1 MGIVSSIAG
10 RLRLRHPALRQLGR
24 LAQLEQELSGWPG
37 VLAWEGNAH
46 TGSLLLHYD
55 VTVLAQA
62 ECEQRASAAL
72 QELLAPA
79 QTPGM
84 PEVVPQAAQA
94 GAASLA
100 PASGPVVAPEPA
112 RAERPT
118 RPIGSA
124 RVRANRWAK
133 RGMLLSLAATLL
145 LAAAG
150 AKRWHTVGG
159 LLFLHAL
166 GVHLWVHRRHLLK

>member
-10 RLRLRHPALRQLGR
+10 RLRLRHPVLRQPRR
-24 LAQLEQELSGWPG
+24 LAQLEQELSAWPG
-37 VLAWEGNAH
+37 VLVCASNAH

-55 VTVLAQA
+55 VTVLAPT
-62 ECEQRASAAL
+62 ECERRALAAL
-72 QELLAPA
+72 QVLLPAGGVESGRVQGPTAPA
-79 QTPGM
+79 QSPR
-84 PEVVPQAAQA
+84 PA
-94 GAASLA
+94 G
-100 PASGPVVAPEPA
+100 PK
-112 RAERPT
+112 
-118 RPIGSA
+118 GST

-166 GVHLWVHRRHLLK
+166 GVHLWVHRRHVLK

>member
-1 MGIVSSIAG
+1 MTIVSSIAG

-24 LAQLEQELSGWPG
+24 LAHLEQAVSGWPG

-55 VTVLAQA
+55 LSALAQT
-62 ECEQRASAAL
+62 ECERRARAAL
-72 QELLAPA
+72 QELLAPPA
-79 QTPGM
+79 QNETP
-84 PEVVPQAAQA
+84 PPATTPAWAASAAPA
-94 GAASLA
+94 GAAATAGAA
-100 PASGPVVAPEPA
+100 PASPA
-112 RAERPT
+112 SAARP
-118 RPIGSA
+118 RGST

-166 GVHLWVHRRHLLK
+166 GVHLWVHRRHVLK

>member
-10 RLRLRHPALRQLGR
+10 RLRLRHPVLRQPKR
-24 LAQLEQELSGWPG
+24 LAQLEQELSAWLG
-37 VLAWEGNAH
+37 VLVCTSNAR

-55 VTVLAQA
+55 VTVLAPT
-62 ECEQRASAAL
+62 ECERRALAAL
-72 QELLAPA
+72 QAFLPAAPA
-79 QTPGM
+79 QSPR
-84 PEVVPQAAQA
+84 PA
-94 GAASLA
+94 G
-100 PASGPVVAPEPA
+100 PK
-112 RAERPT
+112 
-118 RPIGSA
+118 GST

-133 RGMLLSLAATLL
+133 SGMLLSLAATLL

-166 GVHLWVHRRHLLK
+166 GVHLWVHRHHVLK